1 MSDNNDRV
9 SIVLFSGDLDKAI
22 SAFTIAAGAAATG
35 MQVDM
40 FFTFW
45 GISVLRKKDAKTQGK
60 SFVEKIFGWMLPKGA
75 DNLALSKMHMAGIGT
90 MMMKNVMKQKRVA
103 SLPELIEMA
112 KQLGVRLHACEMS
125 MGVMGIRREELLDAV
140 KDVVGVA
147 TYIDDASRAK
157 ITLFI

>member
-1 MSDNNDRV
+1 MSDNNERV
-9 SIVLFSGDLDKAI
+9 SIVLFSGNLDKAM
-22 SAFTIAAGAAATG
+22 SAFIIATGAAATG

-45 GISVLRKKDAKTQGK
+45 GISVLRKENVKAQGK
-60 SFVEKIFGWMLPKGA
+60 SFVEKMFGWMLPKGA
-75 DNLALSKMHMAGIGT
+75 DHLALSKMHMGGLGT
-90 MMMKNVMKQKRVA
+90 MMMKNVMKQKKVA

-112 KQLGVRLHACEMS
+112 KQLGVRMHACEMS
-125 MGVMGIRREELLDAV
+125 MGVMGIKREELLDAV

-157 ITLFI
+157 IALFI